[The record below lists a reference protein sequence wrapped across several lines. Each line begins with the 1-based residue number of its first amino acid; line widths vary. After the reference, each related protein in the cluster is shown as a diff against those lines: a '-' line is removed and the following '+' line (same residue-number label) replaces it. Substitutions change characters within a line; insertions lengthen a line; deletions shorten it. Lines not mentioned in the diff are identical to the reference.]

1 MDPAELTKL
10 EKQVKL
16 HQKGESV
23 NVMVANTSND
33 CVSGYDKAAAT
44 AGAVKEQVQG

>member
-1 MDPAELTKL
+1 MDPAELAKL

-23 NVMVANTSND
+23 RSTNGRRQLHLLS
-33 CVSGYDKAAAT
+33 SLRI
-44 AGAVKEQVQG
+44 

>member
-1 MDPAELTKL
+1 MDPAELAKL

-16 HQKGESV
+16 HQKGKSV
-23 NVMVANTSND
+23 HVMVANSCNG